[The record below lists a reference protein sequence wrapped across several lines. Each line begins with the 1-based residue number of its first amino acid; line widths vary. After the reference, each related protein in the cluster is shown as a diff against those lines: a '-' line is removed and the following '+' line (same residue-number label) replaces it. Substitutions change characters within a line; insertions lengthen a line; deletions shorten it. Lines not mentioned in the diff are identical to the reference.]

1 MFRTKGR
8 IKTIPLVDLKAQYLS
23 LKPEIDQAIQRVID
37 NTDFILGKEV
47 ELFERE
53 FASFSETEYG
63 IGVASGTEALHL
75 SLLALGISSGDE
87 VITAANTFVATV
99 LAINYT
105 GAQPVLVDINPD
117 NYNLDVSLIE
127 KAITKRTKAIIPVH
141 LFGQPADMDPIMEIA
156 REHNLKVIEDACQA
170 HGAKYEGKKVGSI
183 GNVGCFSFYPGKN
196 LGAYGDGGI
205 VLTNDEE
212 IVQKIRMLRN
222 YGSRIKYYHEFKG
235 FNSRLDTLQAAILRV
250 KLKYLDEWNR
260 KRIRNA
266 LLYNSLLKDVKEVI
280 TPQFREDLD
289 FSHVFHLYVV
299 RVEKR
304 NQLLDFLDKRGIR
317 CGIHYPVPLHFQE
330 AYKDLG
336 YNEGDFP
343 IAEKLSN
350 EILSLPMYPELME
363 EEIMYVVESAKEFYR
378 RS

>member
-1 MFRTKGR
+1 MFRAKER

-99 LAINYT
+99 LGIYYT
-105 GAQPVLVDINPD
+105 GARPVLVDINSD
-117 NYNLDVSLIE
+117 NYNLDVSFIE
-127 KAITKRTKAIIPVH
+127 NVITKRTKAIIPVH

-170 HGAKYEGKKVGSI
+170 HGAKYKGKKVGSI

-205 VLTNDEE
+205 VLNNDEK
-212 IVQKIRMLRN
+212 IAQKIRILRN
-222 YGSRIKYYHEFKG
+222 YGSRKKYYHEFKG

-250 KLKYLDEWNR
+250 KLRHLDEWNR
-260 KRIRNA
+260 KRIRNG
-266 LLYNSLLKDVKEVI
+266 LLYSSLLKDIKEVI
-280 TPQFREDLD
+280 TPQFREDSD
-289 FSHVFHLYVV
+289 YSHVFHLYVV

-304 NQLLDFLDKRGIR
+304 DRLLDFLDKKGIR

-330 AYKDLG
+330 AYEDLG
-336 YNEGDFP
+336 YKEGDFP
-343 IAEKLSN
+343 IAEKLSK
-350 EILSLPMYPELME
+350 EILSLPMYPELTE
-363 EEIMYVVESAKEFYR
+363 EEIIYVVESIKEFYAR
-378 RS
+378 E

>member
-1 MFRTKGR
+1 MFRTTER
-8 IKTIPLVDLKAQYLS
+8 IKTIPLVDLRAQYLG

-37 NTDFILGKEV
+37 STDFILGKEV

-117 NYNLDVSLIE
+117 DYNLDASLIE

-156 REHNLKVIEDACQA
+156 REHNLRIIEDACQA
-170 HGAKYEGKKVGSI
+170 HGAKYKRKKVGSI

-205 VLTNDEE
+205 VLTNDEK
-212 IVQKIRMLRN
+212 IAQKIRMLRN
-222 YGSRIKYYHEFKG
+222 YGSRTKYYHEFKG

-250 KLKYLDEWNR
+250 KLKYLDQWNR
-260 KRIRNA
+260 KRIKNA
-266 LLYNSLLKDVKEVI
+266 LLYNSLLKDIKEVI
-280 TPQFREDLD
+280 TLQFREDLD
-289 FSHVFHLYVV
+289 SSHVFHLYVV

-304 NQLLDFLDKRGIR
+304 DQLLDFLGKKGIR

-336 YNEGDFP
+336 YKEGDFL
-343 IAEKLSN
+343 IAEKLSK
-350 EILSLPMYPELME
+350 EILSLPMYPELPE
-363 EEIMYVVESAKEFYR
+363 EEIMYVVESVKEFYR

>member
-1 MFRTKGR
+1 MFRAKER
-8 IKTIPLVDLKAQYLS
+8 IKTIPLVDLKAQYLN
-23 LKPEIDQAIQRVID
+23 LKPQIDQAIQRVID

-99 LAINYT
+99 LGINYT
-105 GAQPVLVDINPD
+105 GARPVLVDIDSD
-117 NYNLDVSLIE
+117 NYNLDVSFIE
-127 KAITKRTKAIIPVH
+127 NVITKRTKAIIPVH

-170 HGAKYEGKKVGSI
+170 HGAKYKGKKVGSI
-183 GNVGCFSFYPGKN
+183 GDVGCFSFYPGKN
-196 LGAYGDGGI
+196 LGAYGDGGM
-205 VLTNDEE
+205 VVTNDEKIAE
-212 IVQKIRMLRN
+212 KIRTLRN
-222 YGSRIKYYHEFKG
+222 YGSRKKYYHEFKG

-266 LLYNSLLKDVKEVI
+266 LLYSSLLKDIKEVI

-289 FSHVFHLYVV
+289 SSHVFHLYVV

-304 NQLLDFLDKRGIR
+304 DQLLDFLDKKGIR

-336 YNEGDFP
+336 YKQGDFP
-343 IAEKLSN
+343 IAEKLSK
-350 EILSLPMYPELME
+350 EILSLPMYPELTE
-363 EEIMYVVESAKEFYR
+363 EEIIYVVESAKKFYAR
-378 RS
+378 E